1 MNTRSCSRRHFLA
14 GVVPGCAATC
24 FCPGGLAARVQSS
37 QQKAPAVPLHPFDKP
52 SGRLLTYRQ
61 RFREEYAAHFI
72 PYIKVL
78 ERKLGHATVIE
89 TLTELCRVESEAYAR
104 YVANAKGKNDL
115 SVFKEDYS
123 PTTPGMNDM
132 LAMEVVEDT
141 DRVWAI
147 KITECLWATTFVD
160 AGASQYRLRRRLCG
174 RRAVC
179 PRRQPEDRPRPDG
192 DHHGREAVLYAPLLR
207 EGVTRET
214 A

>member
-1 MNTRSCSRRHFLA
+1 M
-14 GVVPGCAATC
+14 
-24 FCPGGLAARVQSS
+24 
-37 QQKAPAVPLHPFDKP
+37 
-52 SGRLLTYRQ
+52 
-61 RFREEYAAHFI
+61 
-72 PYIKVL
+72 
-78 ERKLGHATVIE
+78 IE
-89 TLTELCRVESEAYAR
+89 TLTELCRVESEAYTR

-160 AGASQYRLRRRLCG
+160 AGASQYGYAAVCAGDVLFA
-174 RRAVC
+174 RAVNPKIDLDLTGTIMEGKPSC
-179 PRRQPEDRPRPDG
+179 T
-192 DHHGREAVLYAPLLR
+192 LR
-207 EGVTRET
+207 YYVK